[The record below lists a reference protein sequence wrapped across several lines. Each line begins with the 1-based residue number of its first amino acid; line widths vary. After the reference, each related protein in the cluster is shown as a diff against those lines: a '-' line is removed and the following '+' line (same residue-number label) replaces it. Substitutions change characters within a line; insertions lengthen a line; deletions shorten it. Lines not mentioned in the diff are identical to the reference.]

1 MPRTYPATVPCGRF
15 RCPRGAGSRTQ
26 HTSSA
31 LPISSA
37 ATLAMISSR
46 SSHSANTA
54 APPLHTVLLDGD
66 EVIARGAAQTPN
78 LIGVLDQTPTAAT
91 MQGPHRTPAP
101 GYDTAVRCWGASRS

>member
-15 RCPRGAGSRTQ
+15 RCTRGAGSRTH
-26 HTSSA
+26 HTSST

-37 ATLAMISSR
+37 ATLAMISSP

-54 APPLHTVLLDGD
+54 APSPLHTVLLDGD

-78 LIGVLDQTPTAAT
+78 LIRVLDQTPTGGNNA
-91 MQGPHRTPAP
+91 GPAQDP
-101 GYDTAVRCWGASRS
+101 GARL